1 MQVVIPS
8 YNRAESI
15 KTARYLEKSNIDYTV
30 YVHNEHQR
38 KSYKRA
44 GKVNGKIV
52 SMDVPLGVTNAK
64 NWLSENLF
72 KENEWY
78 VRLDDNISGF
88 HRVRGGLYHSA
99 KLNVDSP
106 EISQKDYNHPLNAK
120 DLLKLIESD
129 IKVCEK
135 TGARLGGFATT
146 SNYFFNSKKYR
157 QVGYVVGKASF
168 IKHSKLRID
177 SEMMAMDDYDFTAS
191 NLLTFGSVLI
201 NGFIKPIAG
210 HYESGGIGSY
220 EKRLPAKRLDC
231 IRLMHN
237 YPKLF
242 RYKKKK
248 NADPKAELQIVPT
261 SVKALN
267 AWRIGMKKQPS
278 N

>member
-1 MQVVIPS
+1 M
-8 YNRAESI
+8 
-15 KTARYLEKSNIDYTV
+15 
-30 YVHNEHQR
+30 
-38 KSYKRA
+38 
-44 GKVNGKIV
+44 
-52 SMDVPLGVTNAK
+52 
-64 NWLSENLF
+64 
-72 KENEWY
+72 
-78 VRLDDNISGF
+78 
-88 HRVRGGLYHSA
+88 
-99 KLNVDSP
+99 
-106 EISQKDYNHPLNAK
+106 
-120 DLLKLIESD
+120 
-129 IKVCEK
+129 
-135 TGARLGGFATT
+135 
-146 SNYFFNSKKYR
+146 
-157 QVGYVVGKASF
+157 GKASF